1 VFPLSDP
8 KSALLVDELYPLR
21 ATTGFERRP
30 RVWLSARVVT
40 DLVIVAYGVALA
52 LLGVLVHPSAT
63 GIGADGEIER
73 GPDPM
78 IGGFVAAVFVLLCI
92 LISNI
97 DLRDLQTFGRSLR
110 KILACFA
117 GALVVFI
124 LLAWSTNASWSEEKV
139 QVLLW
144 FALGVAVLA
153 ALHSLVSRYL
163 RQSPAIRQLAARHV
177 AIVCGH
183 QRTCA
188 RFLDLL
194 RAQRDADIRLVGV
207 FHDASDRR
215 SAPGAKTGR
224 SLDDLVDHARAEQ
237 IDEIFI
243 ALPWH
248 AERRICAL
256 VDRLAHLPVD
266 LKLCPDRVGYAQAM
280 VIGESLAG
288 VPVAILHR
296 QPIRDWGRI
305 AKRAMDIGLSAVLLI
320 LLAPFLAAI
329 ALAIRLDSP
338 GPAVFR
344 QRRQGFNHDAFELLK
359 FRTMRHDPGAPFVQ
373 ASVDDERVT
382 AVGRWLRRNS
392 LDELPQLINVLRGE
406 MSLVGPRPHQ
416 VALNAAFMQH
426 IRRYATRA
434 RVKPGITG
442 LAQVY
447 GWRGATDTEEEM
459 AGRISHDLYY
469 IENWSLLL
477 DVKILALTVLTGF
490 GRKNAY

>member
-1 VFPLSDP
+1 VLPLTER
-8 KSALLVDELYPLR
+8 KSAILVEDLYPVR
-21 ATTGFERRP
+21 STVGFERRA
-30 RVWLSARVVT
+30 RAWLSARVVT
-40 DLVIVAYGVALA
+40 DLVIVAYGAAVA
-52 LLGVLVHPSAT
+52 LLGALVHPSAT
-63 GIGADGEIER
+63 GIGADGEIAR
-73 GPDPM
+73 GADRM

-92 LISNI
+92 LIANV
-97 DLRDLQTFGRSLR
+97 DLRELQTFGRSLR

-117 GALVVFI
+117 GALVIFI
-124 LLAWSTNASWSEEKV
+124 VLAWSTKTSWSDE
-139 QVLLW
+139 QGPIMLW
-144 FALGVAVLA
+144 FALGVVMVT
-153 ALHSLVSRYL
+153 ALHSLVSRHL
-163 RQSPAIRQLAARHV
+163 RQSPAIRQLSARHV

-207 FHDASDRR
+207 FHDAAER
-215 SAPGAKTGR
+215 SPAGAKAGR
-224 SLDDLVDHARAEQ
+224 SLDDLIEHAGAGRV
-237 IDEIFI
+237 DEIFI

-248 AERRICAL
+248 AERRISAL

-288 VPVAILHR
+288 VAVAVLHR

-305 AKRAMDIGLSAVLLI
+305 AKRAMDVGLSAVLLV
-320 LLAPFLAAI
+320 LLAPLLAAI

-338 GPAVFR
+338 GPALFR
-344 QRRQGFNHDAFELLK
+344 QPRQGFNQDAFELLK

-373 ASVDDERVT
+373 ACANDERVT

-406 MSLVGPRPHQ
+406 MSVVGPRPHP
-416 VALNAAFMQH
+416 VVLNAAFMRH
-426 IRRYATRA
+426 IQRYATRH

-442 LAQVY
+442 LAQIN
-447 GWRGATDTEEEM
+447 GWRGETDTEEKM
-459 AGRISHDLYY
+459 AGRVSNDLYY

-477 DVKILALTVLTGF
+477 DLKIIALTVLTGF
-490 GRKNAY
+490 ARRNAY

>member
-1 VFPLSDP
+1 VTPLIERKPATLIED
-8 KSALLVDELYPLR
+8 LYPLR
-21 ATTGFERRP
+21 AAARINRGARG
-30 RVWLSARVVT
+30 WLSARVVT
-40 DLVIVAYGVALA
+40 DLVIIAYGAAVA
-52 LLGVLVHPSAT
+52 LLGALLHPLVEVDAN
-63 GIGADGEIER
+63 GEIER
-73 GPDPM
+73 SPDPM
-78 IGGFVAAVFVLLCI
+78 IGSFVAAVFILLCI
-92 LISNI
+92 LIANI

-117 GALVVFI
+117 GALVVFV
-124 LLAWSTNASWSEEKV
+124 LLAVATRAPWSAEAGR
-139 QVLLW
+139 VLLW
-144 FALGVAVLA
+144 LVLGSVLLT
-153 ALHSLVSRYL
+153 ALHTLASRFV
-163 RQSPAIRQLAARHV
+163 RTSPAIRRLAARHV
-177 AIVCGH
+177 AVVCGH

-194 RAQRDADIRLVGV
+194 RSQTDAEIRLVGV
-207 FHDASDRR
+207 YHDTSARR
-215 SAPGAKTGR
+215 RAPPAKPGR
-224 SLDDLVDHARAEQ
+224 SLDDLLEHARAGR
-237 IDEIFI
+237 IDEVFL

-266 LKLCPDRVGYAQAM
+266 LKLCPDRVGYAHAM

-288 VPVAILHR
+288 VPVATLHR

-305 AKRAMDIGLSAVLLI
+305 AKRAIDVGLSLVLLF
-320 LLAPFLAAI
+320 LLAPLLAGI

-338 GPAVFR
+338 GPALFR
-344 QRRQGFNHDAFELLK
+344 QLRQGFNHDSFVLLK
-359 FRTMRHDPGAPFVQ
+359 FRTMRHDPSATFVQ
-373 ASVDDERVT
+373 ARADDERVT
-382 AVGRWLRRNS
+382 SIGRWLRRTS
-392 LDELPQLINVLRGE
+392 LDELPQLLNVLRGD

-416 VALNAAFMQH
+416 IVLNAAFTH
-426 IRRYATRA
+426 LRRFATRH

-447 GWRGATDTEEEM
+447 GWRGATDTEEKM

-477 DVKILALTVLTGF
+477 DLKILALTVLTGF

>member
-1 VFPLSDP
+1 VIPLTER
-8 KSALLVDELYPLR
+8 KSALLMQDLYPLR
-21 ATTGFERRP
+21 STAGYERRA
-30 RVWLSARVVT
+30 RAWLTARVVT
-40 DLVIVAYGVALA
+40 DLVIAAYGAALA
-52 LLGVLVHPSAT
+52 LLGALVHPSAVE
-63 GIGADGEIER
+63 IGADGEIDR

-78 IGGFVAAVFVLLCI
+78 IGGFVAAVFVLLAI
-92 LISNI
+92 LIANI
-97 DLRDLQTFGRSLR
+97 SLRDLQTFGRPLR

-117 GALVVFI
+117 GALLIFVLI
-124 LLAWSTNASWSEEKV
+124 AWSTKASWSAAKG

-144 FALGVAVLA
+144 FVLGVAVLTG
-153 ALHSLVSRYL
+153 LHFLIARYL

-183 QRTCA
+183 ERTCA

-194 RAQRDADIRLVGV
+194 RAQQDADIHLVGV
-207 FHDASDRR
+207 FHDSANRR
-215 SAPGAKTGR
+215 SCPDARPGRCLEDLLEYAREGR
-224 SLDDLVDHARAEQ
+224 L
-237 IDEIFI
+237 DEIFL

-248 AERRICAL
+248 AERRISAL

-266 LKLCPDRVGYAQAM
+266 LKLCPDRVGYALAM

-288 VPVAILHR
+288 VPVATLHR

-305 AKRAMDIGLSAVLLI
+305 AKRAIDVGVSAALLF
-320 LLAPFLAAI
+320 LLAPLLAAL

-338 GPAVFR
+338 GPALFR
-344 QRRQGFNHDAFELLK
+344 QPRQGFKDDVFELLK
-359 FRTMRHDPGAPFVQ
+359 FRTMRHDPAAPFVQ
-373 ASVDDERVT
+373 ACANDARVT
-382 AVGRWLRRNS
+382 AVGRWLRGTS

-426 IRRYATRA
+426 IRRYATRH
-434 RVKPGITG
+434 RVMPGITG

-447 GWRGATDTEEEM
+447 GWRGATDTEEKM
-459 AGRISHDLYY
+459 AGRVAHDLYY

-477 DVKILALTVLTGF
+477 DLKILALTVLTGF